1 MYADFL
7 KDRKK
12 KMGWTTEELSARSGV
27 PVGTINKILNG
38 ETKSPRY
45 DTMDALAAAFKKEEE
60 KELLVKEAAAFG
72 QSQDQKIYTVEDYY
86 SFPEDIRVE
95 LIDGKIYYM
104 AGPSTEHQTA
114 VVRMIIQT
122 GSFIDKNGGGCQ
134 PFTAPVDV
142 QLDCDDKTMLQPDFM
157 IICDREKVLKDRI
170 YGPPDFVAEVLS
182 PSSRFVDGNVKL
194 RKYLAA
200 GVSEYWIVDLARR
213 RVISYYKEDDY
224 LPFIYSMEEPV
235 PVKFYQEELKIN
247 F

>member
-1 MYADFL
+1 MYADVL

-12 KMGWTTEELSARSGV
+12 KMGWTTEELSFRSGV

-45 DTMDALAAAFKKEEE
+45 DTMDALEAAFKKEEE
-60 KELLVKEAAAFG
+60 KELFIKETAAYG
-72 QSQDQKIYTVEDYY
+72 SQDLKKYTVEDYY
-86 SFPEDIRVE
+86 NFPEDVRVE
-95 LIDGKIYYM
+95 LIDGQIYYM
-104 AGPSTEHQTA
+104 AGPSTEHQSA

-122 GSFIDKNGGGCQ
+122 GNYIDQNGGGCL

-157 IICDREKVLKDRI
+157 IICDREKVYKDRI

-182 PSSRFVDGNVKL
+182 PSSRYVDGNVKL

-200 GVSEYWIVDLARR
+200 GVMEYWIVDLARR

-235 PVKFYQEELKIN
+235 PVKFYRGELKIH